1 MILMKKD
8 VYLRLC
14 DLETM
19 VDFLQQ
25 HVDLLEDK
33 IKKLEKLE
41 KPKKVRK
48 DKNETTK

>member
-1 MILMKKD
+1 MILLKKD

-33 IKKLEKLE
+33 IKKLEK
-41 KPKKVRK
+41 R
-48 DKNETTK
+48 KNETKK